1 MFASMATN
9 IITTKR
15 SSSNSDFFWRRRRR
29 LCRKNSNSKSTAAFT
44 ICTFSLLFSQLLL
57 CTLTSAT
64 LLPPEPALIPIVP
77 ASAAAALENDA
88 GSLLY
93 LQPAYDNE
101 IVGGDSGV
109 GLGLDVGGGYH
120 GGGGGGGGS
129 GGGSPHKYSFAVAP
143 GVLSPEYDSVNGF
156 DYRREYSP
164 KLKQIYS
171 RYLNKP
177 TGDFSDGCMLSSG
190 SGGLDNSWLGGAE
203 PEGAEIDGEDFASAF
218 LKAGAAIEQYER
230 SNQEYLATDPR
241 GLNFSAYVYVATLHA
256 KYNELLTGQL
266 KIK

>member
-1 MFASMATN
+1 MATN
-9 IITTKR
+9 TITTKR

-29 LCRKNSNSKSTAAFT
+29 LFRKNSNSKSTAAFT
-44 ICTFSLLFSQLLL
+44 IFTFSLLFNQLLL

-101 IVGGDSGV
+101 IVGGDAGV

-120 GGGGGGGGS
+120 GGGGG

-177 TGDFSDGCMLSSG
+177 TGDFSDGCMLS